1 MQHLYEEPDE
11 EWIDCKALFE
21 TALSE
26 LSTGQLVQDARYTMM
41 DLMSAIEINDPRTD
55 SYVAARN
62 DQRERLPDF
71 DPSRQLSAREA
82 VWVVDEIM
90 RLEATFQDGQPL
102 MSTLWN
108 CNYFRN
114 PSLSALASSC
124 NDERVGSIQS
134 VFRAMLLGILKT
146 QEIVWEECCKGQ
158 VYEHEDVH
166 LASSTLSF
174 NSLMAACY
182 PSPSTASSPSP
193 SPSPNPLLVSGQQAT
208 APPPPA
214 DRAVSIDDVLRLL
227 DECSTW
233 LQSDATYD
241 TEEERPAVEQLI
253 GRLTLRIDLLYIKAL
268 FTFPAHTSPSQIRNH
283 LDRISSYM
291 SQLPT
296 SSAASPSSKPSPHLR
311 AIFAPSRSV
320 PLLATSAP
328 PRLVEPFPVGESYD
342 KNVRELV
349 PELTGLCQL
358 WEGWRKEEGP
368 GKMGWKE
375 VKEYAR
381 MMARRDVSP
390 YLRSLHQT
398 LLTSTPSHVFSIS
411 PLVHF
416 ATSFLSTL
424 TSIPASFLLEDV
436 YTLYQTEHDY
446 SSPAHVVFGWLE
458 RLAQEQVRTTLALA
472 GQNRTR
478 QFRWIR
484 KSVTNWERLLEET
497 KRDIVPILL
506 SMLSQDE
513 EVQRVRRG
521 IENLEKALR
530 STFIELIVESIAS
543 GFEAEMEL
551 YRSDESGKV
560 WFVLGETAGQLR
572 EIWQELLNAGGGNDG
587 YLKSKMGEAKAIQ
600 ELAKASFIMSVLLPL
615 AGPKFSSPFLPSI
628 VIDQQKADR
637 GRYEQR
643 FDWVTP
649 SSGGGILKS
658 PVSYEKYTEAIG
670 HLKRLNFTDLVTIA
684 KEKYEHVID
693 ALTKTASTPLAERGA
708 AVRPEFTLRNL
719 ASLRRT
725 AFANLNKLTSLLNE
739 TSSSLPSQTP
749 PTLKWDHAWFPTFI

>member
-1 MQHLYEEPDE
+1 MKYPGSILDQ
-11 EWIDCKALFE
+11 EWVDCKAQFE

-26 LSTGQLVQDARYTMM
+26 LSIGQLVQDPRYTMM

-62 DQRERLPDF
+62 DEREPLPDF
-71 DPSRQLSAREA
+71 DPSRQLSAEEV

-114 PSLSALASSC
+114 PSLSTLASSC
-124 NDERVGSIQS
+124 NDERIGSIQS
-134 VFRAMLLGILKT
+134 VFRALLLGILKT

-174 NSLMAACY
+174 NSLLACCY
-182 PSPSTASSPSP
+182 PSPSTSSSPSP
-193 SPSPNPLLVSGQQAT
+193 PTSPNPLLVSGQQPA

-233 LQSDATYD
+233 LQTDAKINS
-241 TEEERPAVEQLI
+241 EEEREAIEQLI
-253 GRLTLRIDLLYIKAL
+253 LRLTLRIDLLYIKAL
-268 FTFPAHTSPSQIRNH
+268 LTFPAHTSPSQIRNH
-283 LDRISSYM
+283 LTRISTYM
-291 SQLPT
+291 SQLPD
-296 SSAASPSSKPSPHLR
+296 SHPSSPSFEPSPHLR
-311 AIFAPSRSV
+311 AIFSPSRTV

-328 PRLVEPFPVGESYD
+328 PRLIEPFRVGESYD
-342 KNVRELV
+342 KNVRGLV
-349 PELTGLCQL
+349 PELNGLCQL
-358 WEGWRKEEGP
+358 WEGWRKEEGK

-381 MMARRDVSP
+381 MMARREVSP

-411 PLVHF
+411 PLIHF
-416 ATSFLSTL
+416 ATSFLAIL
-424 TSIPASFLLEDV
+424 TSIPPSFFLED
-436 YTLYQTEHDY
+436 LYALHQTEHDY
-446 SSPAHVVFGWLE
+446 SSPAHVVFAWLE
-458 RLAQEQVRTTLALA
+458 RLAQEQLRTTLPLS

-484 KSVTNWERLLEET
+484 KSVPNWETLVEET
-497 KRDIVPILL
+497 ERDIVPILL
-506 SMLSQDE
+506 SMLGRDE
-513 EVQRVRRG
+513 EAQKVRTG
-521 IENLEKALR
+521 IENLAKALR
-530 STFIELIVESIAS
+530 STFIELIVENVAS

-551 YRSDESGKV
+551 YRSEEFGRV
-560 WFVLGETAGQLR
+560 WFVLGEIAGDSR
-572 EIWQELLNAGGGNDG
+572 EIWKDLLDTGGVDDG
-587 YLKSKMGEAKAIQ
+587 YLKSKIGEAKGI
-600 ELAKASFIMSVLLPL
+600 EEMAKASFVMSILLPS
-615 AGPKFSSPFLPSI
+615 ATSKFSSPFLPSI
-628 VIDQQKADR
+628 VIDQEQADR

-643 FDWVTP
+643 FDWIAP
-649 SSGGGILKS
+649 SLGGKLLQSLI
-658 PVSYEKYTEAIG
+658 PYEKYTSKLEG
-670 HLKRLNFTDLVTIA
+670 LKRLSKTALATTA
-684 KEKYEHVID
+684 KENYEHGID
-693 ALTKTASTPLAERGA
+693 ALTMTASVPLAERGA

-739 TSSSLPSQTP
+739 TSSIAPSQTP
-749 PTLKWDHAWFPTFI
+749 PTLKWDHPWFPTFT